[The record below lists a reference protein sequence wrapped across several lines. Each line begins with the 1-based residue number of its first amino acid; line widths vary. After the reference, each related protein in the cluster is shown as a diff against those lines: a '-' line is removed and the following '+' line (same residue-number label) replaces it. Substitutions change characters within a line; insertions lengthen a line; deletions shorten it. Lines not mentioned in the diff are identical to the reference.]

1 MLLAFLLGLMGSL
14 GHCVG
19 MCGSIALL
27 LSRRGIASGWR
38 LGLVHLGRI
47 TTYGLLGL
55 VAGSLGQAVRLA
67 FPGLRQL
74 QGALALGVAG
84 VAVYL
89 ALALLGRVPSP
100 ELLLAGLTR
109 HWGHAMRR
117 MTEGS
122 KQKAVSSL
130 PSGDRRLPTVYCHL
144 PAGTAVTVGM
154 LWGLLPCGL
163 VLTAL
168 LAAAVAGSPGSGAL
182 TMLAFGLGTWPA
194 LLGVGWV
201 AQRGF
206 PRAIPWPRQAA
217 ALIVLL
223 FGTQMLLRG
232 LATWGWVNHL
242 RVEGVMLW

>member
-19 MCGSIALL
+19 MCGGIALL
-27 LSRRGIASGWR
+27 LSRRGITGAWR

-47 TTYGLLGL
+47 ITYVVLGL
-55 VAGSLGQAVRLA
+55 VAGGLGQTVRLA
-67 FPGLRQL
+67 FLGLRHL
-74 QGALALGVAG
+74 QGVLALAVAG
-84 VAVYL
+84 TAVYL

-109 HWGHAMRR
+109 YWGRSMRR
-117 MTEGS
+117 MTAGRPP
-122 KQKAVSSL
+122 SSE
-130 PSGDRRLPTVYCHL
+130 
-144 PAGTAVTVGM
+144 ATAVGGPWSAIVLGL

-168 LAAAVAGSPGSGAL
+168 LAAAVAGSPVQGAL

-194 LLGVGWV
+194 LLGMGWV
-201 AQRGF
+201 AQRDL

-223 FGTQMLLRG
+223 FGTQMVLRG
-232 LATWGWVNHL
+232 LAAWGWVDHL
-242 RVEGVMLW
+242 HVGGVMLW